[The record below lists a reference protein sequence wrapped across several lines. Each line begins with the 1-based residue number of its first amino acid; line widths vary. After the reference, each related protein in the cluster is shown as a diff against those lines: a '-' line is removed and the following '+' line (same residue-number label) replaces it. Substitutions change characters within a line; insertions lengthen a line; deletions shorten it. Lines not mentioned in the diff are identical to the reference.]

1 MNNLNGSEKQI
12 AWATDIRKE
21 FIEKTKADMKS
32 ADKND
37 VLDMKAMLK
46 VADNI
51 TEAADWINAR
61 RNPKIM
67 FFDRADFWEA
77 RREIK
82 AAEKPAEKEDSGRK
96 PSIREMLRQRSPKR
110 TVTAPP
116 PRRTKSRASS
126 TTSRTGTS
134 SPSLR
139 RTDHAICVSRPMTRI
154 PAATPRSS
162 PTAMAKDV
170 GCGTLPPATT
180 SRSPALANTVCRARK
195 TR

>member
-51 TEAADWINAR
+51 TEADDWINAR
-61 RNPKIM
+61 RNVKIM
-67 FFDRADFWEA
+67 FFDRADFRAA

-82 AAEKPAEKEDSGRK
+82 ATEKLAEKEDSGK
-96 PSIREMLRQRSPKR
+96 KLSIRDMLK
-110 TVTAPP
+110 A
-116 PRRTKSRASS
+116 KIAEKDGDGAS
-126 TTSRTGTS
+126 
-134 SPSLR
+134 
-139 RTDHAICVSRPMTRI
+139 V
-154 PAATPRSS
+154 
-162 PTAMAKDV
+162 
-170 GCGTLPPATT
+170 
-180 SRSPALANTVCRARK
+180 
-195 TR
+195 

>member
-1 MNNLNGSEKQI
+1 MAHYDITHACGHDERIQLFGKTSERERRIEWLQERPCTECWRKERAAEVEARKDKEAAMIVEKFGSDAADAVNLLSNASCTLEGSAKQV

-51 TEAADWINAR
+51 TEADDWINAR
-61 RNPKIM
+61 RNVKIM

-82 AAEKPAEKEDSGRK
+82 ATEKLAEKEDSGK
-96 PSIREMLRQRSPKR
+96 KLSIRDMLK
-110 TVTAPP
+110 A
-116 PRRTKSRASS
+116 KIAEKDGDGAS
-126 TTSRTGTS
+126 
-134 SPSLR
+134 
-139 RTDHAICVSRPMTRI
+139 V
-154 PAATPRSS
+154 
-162 PTAMAKDV
+162 
-170 GCGTLPPATT
+170 
-180 SRSPALANTVCRARK
+180 
-195 TR
+195 

>member
-21 FIEKTKADMKS
+21 FIEKTQADMKS

-61 RNPKIM
+61 RNVKIM

-77 RREIK
+77 RREIR
-82 AAEKPAEKEDSGRK
+82 AAEKLAEKEDSGRK
-96 PSIREMLRQRSPKR
+96 PSVRDMLK
-110 TVTAPP
+110 A
-116 PRRTKSRASS
+116 KIAEKDGGGAS
-126 TTSRTGTS
+126 
-134 SPSLR
+134 
-139 RTDHAICVSRPMTRI
+139 V
-154 PAATPRSS
+154 
-162 PTAMAKDV
+162 
-170 GCGTLPPATT
+170 
-180 SRSPALANTVCRARK
+180 
-195 TR
+195 

>member
-1 MNNLNGSEKQI
+1 MAHYDITHACGHDERIQLFGKTSERERRIEWLQERPCTECWRKERAAEVEARKDKEAAMIVEKFGSDAADAVNLLSNASCTLEGSAKQI

-51 TEAADWINAR
+51 TEADDWINAR
-61 RNPKIM
+61 RNVKIM

-82 AAEKPAEKEDSGRK
+82 ATEKLAEKEDSGK
-96 PSIREMLRQRSPKR
+96 KLSIRDMLK
-110 TVTAPP
+110 A
-116 PRRTKSRASS
+116 KIAEKDGDGAS
-126 TTSRTGTS
+126 
-134 SPSLR
+134 
-139 RTDHAICVSRPMTRI
+139 V
-154 PAATPRSS
+154 
-162 PTAMAKDV
+162 
-170 GCGTLPPATT
+170 
-180 SRSPALANTVCRARK
+180 
-195 TR
+195 